1 MQCPRQERTLLG
13 LGPGSGPLTERPC
26 ESLAV
31 VNYVYAFVKG
41 DRGEKVKYIVCYL
54 VVSATEENNADKR
67 DNACSHVYISK
78 SLMCILIRNLKVVR
92 KWIWGN
98 NKSLGQITAPWD

>member
-1 MQCPRQERTLLG
+1 MVLKTENEMNEKKKIPNPCPYG
-13 LGPGSGPLTERPC
+13 
-26 ESLAV
+26 
-31 VNYVYAFVKG
+31 VYAFVKG

-67 DNACSHVYISK
+67 DNACSHVYTSK

>member
-1 MQCPRQERTLLG
+1 MKKKKSQIPVLTVFMLL
-13 LGPGSGPLTERPC
+13 L
-26 ESLAV
+26 
-31 VNYVYAFVKG
+31 KG

-67 DNACSHVYISK
+67 DNACSHVYINK

-98 NKSLGQITAPWD
+98 NKSLGQLTAPWD